1 MVNKVLAAFVGIDI
15 LFAATGAL
23 ILGFSVVVRNTC
35 FDAPID
41 GDMAARDLLYQQFPF
56 SAGIG
61 NGIFTFFAFALTLP
75 ALATNSRTWL
85 KVAAFFIVVDA
96 IFTLVIGLELWILTL
111 RIKDT
116 FGKIWIQQPLEV
128 QGLMQNAFE
137 CCGYFN
143 STSPPFHTDATCPSP
158 ATAALMPGCATPLSR
173 FSNTFIDN
181 IFTALFG
188 VVGVD
193 AVLIIA
199 AACLLK
205 DRKEMERYRHIDEKT
220 GARGT
225 F

>member
-1 MVNKVLAAFVGIDI
+1 MVNKVLAAFVGIDV
-15 LFAATGAL
+15 LFAAAGAL
-23 ILGFSVVVRNTC
+23 ILGFSVIVKNTC
-35 FDAPID
+35 FDPPTD
-41 GDMAARDLLYQQFPF
+41 GNMAARDLLYQQFPF

-61 NGIFTFFAFALTLP
+61 NGIFTFIAFACTLP
-75 ALATNSRTWL
+75 ALATNSRSWL
-85 KVAAFFIVVDA
+85 KAAMFLIIVDA
-96 IFTLVIGLELWILTL
+96 LFTLVIGLQLWILTL

-116 FGKIWIQQPLEV
+116 FSKIWLAQNPEV
-128 QGLMQNAFE
+128 QGLMQVAFN

-143 STSPPFHTDATCPSP
+143 STSPAFHTDSTCPSP
-158 ATAALMPGCATPLSR
+158 ATAALMTGCATPLSR

-193 AVLIIA
+193 AVLIVA
-199 AACLLK
+199 ALCLLK
-205 DRKEMERYRHIDEKT
+205 ERKEMERYRHIDEKS